1 MPRFTFFLV
10 LFATSAMA
18 GNLFEPLSSERGG
31 MARGITGDRVAINA
45 DALLSS
51 EPFVTLDHVSY
62 PLRGIAVEWRAG
74 ADFKAEFAIGTAIF
88 VSVLTKHEG
97 YFAGVFYPPQ
107 GFAYELVPDAGGH
120 TLRRASAAPF
130 RCEVGTAGFAG
141 AAATSSAALPPARRR
156 AVVQP
161 KQYVVDLAEFW
172 TPRAEIMVGG
182 RGPIEAIIRNAVDI
196 LNADTK
202 QSGISNLTFRLV
214 HVGVVDL
221 VESENLAEDFLN
233 LTINENVAQVRAN
246 AGADLAG
253 LWSDSVAAAAYAP
266 QWRSA
271 FNRKNSFHLMSIR
284 YGPASHTYSHEVF
297 HNFGAQHNQ
306 EAFDYYLSTPGVDEY
321 PFARDKCTENW
332 ITILAYPTCV
342 PVGTQIPTIPYI
354 TNPDLEYEGV
364 SLGER
369 ERMDNARMVRL
380 STPWIA
386 EYYPS
391 VEP

>member
-1 MPRFTFFLV
+1 MPRLAFFLV

-18 GNLFEPLSSERGG
+18 GNLFEPLPSEHGG
-31 MARGITGDRVAINA
+31 MARGMAGARVAVNA

-51 EPFVTLDHVSY
+51 EPFVTLDDASY

-74 ADFKAEFAIGTAIF
+74 ADFKAEFAIGPATF

-97 YFAGVFYPPQ
+97 YFAGVFYPPH
-107 GFAYELVPDAGGH
+107 GFAYELIPDAGGH

-130 RCEVGTAGFAG
+130 RCEVISAEFAG
-141 AAATSSAALPPARRR
+141 AAVAALAAALPPARRR
-156 AVVQP
+156 AVGGP
-161 KQYVVDLAEFW
+161 KQNVIELAEFW
-172 TPRAEIMVGG
+172 TPRAEIIVGG

-196 LNADTK
+196 LNADTR

-214 HVGVVDL
+214 HAGVVDL
-221 VESENLAEDFLN
+221 VESGGLAEDFLN
-233 LTINENVAQVRAN
+233 LTINQNVAQVRAN
-246 AGADLAG
+246 VGADLAG
-253 LWSDSVAAAAYAP
+253 LWSDSVAAAAHAP
-266 QWRSA
+266 QSRSA

-297 HNFGAQHNQ
+297 HNFGGQHN
-306 EAFDYYLSTPGVDEY
+306 EGAEYLTTPGVDEY

-332 ITILAYPTCV
+332 ITILAYPSCA
-342 PVGTQIPTIPYI
+342 PESREIPTIPYI

-369 ERMDNARMVRL
+369 GRMDNARMVRL
-380 STPWIA
+380 SMPWIA
-386 EYYPS
+386 EYYAS

>member
-1 MPRFTFFLV
+1 MPRFVFFLV
-10 LFATSAMA
+10 LFATSATA
-18 GNLFEPLSSERGG
+18 GNLFEPLSSEHGAT
-31 MARGITGDRVAINA
+31 ARGITGSRVGVNA

-51 EPFVTLDHVSY
+51 EPFVTLDYASY
-62 PLRGIAVEWRAG
+62 PLHGIAVEWRAW
-74 ADFKAEFAIGTAIF
+74 ADFKAEFAIGSATF

-97 YFAGVFYPPQ
+97 YFAGVLYLPQ
-107 GFAYELVPDAGGH
+107 GLAYELIPDAGGH
-120 TLRRASAAPF
+120 TVRRASAAPF
-130 RCEVGTAGFAG
+130 RCEVVSTGPAG
-141 AAATSSAALPPARRR
+141 AATASAATLPPARRR
-156 AVVQP
+156 AVRSPTQNFI
-161 KQYVVDLAEFW
+161 DLAEFW
-172 TPRAEIMVGG
+172 TPRAETMVGG

-196 LNADTK
+196 LNADTR
-202 QSGISNLTFRLV
+202 QSGISNFTFRLV

-221 VESENLAEDFLN
+221 VEDRNASEDLSNLSLN
-233 LTINENVAQVRAN
+233 QNVAQVRAN
-246 AGADLAG
+246 VGADLAG
-253 LWSDSVAAAAYAP
+253 VWSDSVSAVAYAP

-297 HNFGAQHNQ
+297 HNFGGQHN
-306 EAFDYYLSTPGVDEY
+306 EGADEYLTTGVVDEY

-332 ITILAYPTCV
+332 ATILAYPSCV
-342 PVGTQIPTIPYI
+342 PVGVQIPTIPYI

-369 ERMDNARMVRL
+369 GRMDNARMVRL
-380 STPWIA
+380 SMPWIA